1 MIDLKIRI
9 KRFNEFSRD
18 YCLKYQKIPV
28 HLSNFSTQFQTMGTP
43 INASILNR
51 LWNYDCNHVLFPFLS
66 GLQKYVVQ
74 FVIEIA
80 NIFGPPLYEETH
92 LPRWV
97 ASLMRRTVDKKA
109 VNLLRLMTSQG
120 MWIPKSTPTII
131 DLTLKFF
138 LLMVHFFNKSLY
150 NLGLRFDFCF
160 QSLDSVQNIFRIFCH
175 FLFKFWNFWKFG
187 IFKIWSIIED

>member
-51 LWNYDCNHVLFPFLS
+51 LLS

-131 DLTLKFF
+131 NSTFKFF
-138 LLMVHFFNKSLY
+138 LLMAHFFHKSLY
-150 NLGLRFDFCF
+150 NLGLRFDFF
-160 QSLDSVQNIFRIFCH
+160 FKSLDSVQNIFRIFCH
-175 FLFKFWNFWKFG
+175 FLFKFWNF
-187 IFKIWSIIED
+187 